1 MGKIYDGIMGLAVG
15 DALGVPFEFK
25 ERDTFHCNGMTGFG
39 THNQPAGTW
48 SDDTSLTLATLASL
62 TENKGQINMRDMMNR
77 FCDWR
82 YNLYTAYG
90 KAFDVGVTTQQA
102 IDYYLDNSPSGSC
115 DCGAKSITSNGNG
128 SLMRILPLAFTMIA
142 FTMASDRDIFRVS
155 SLTHSH
161 YISKLACTLYVRI
174 AQSIILGNSKRGAVM
189 NTLSTYESSLTGE
202 FMRLPKIGYLKRN
215 DIKSTGYVID
225 TLEAA
230 LWCFLTTDNYKD
242 CVLQAV
248 NLGDDTDTTAAVA
261 GGLAGL
267 YYGTDT
273 EKSIPADWID
283 QIARKD
289 YIKALCGQAE
299 TVLEYGGKDL

>member
-1 MGKIYDGIMGLAVG
+1 MGKIYNGIMGLAVG
-15 DALGVPFEFK
+15 DALGVPYEFK
-25 ERDTFHCNGMTGFG
+25 ERGSFYCRELTGFG

-62 TENKGQINMRDMMNR
+62 TENNGQINTRDMMNR
-77 FCDWR
+77 FCDW
-82 YNLYTAYG
+82 LIGKKYTAYN
-90 KAFDVGVTTQQA
+90 KVFDVDITTQHA
-102 IDYYLDNSPSGSC
+102 LNYYLDDSTNRPT
-115 DCGAKSITSNGNG
+115 DCGAQNIRNNGNG
-128 SLMRILPLAFTMIA
+128 SLMRILPLAFIRKG
-142 FTMASDRDIFRVS
+142 SYRDIFNVS
-155 SLTHSH
+155 SLTHAH
-161 YISKLACTLYVRI
+161 YISCLACCLYVTI
-174 AQSIILGNSKRGAVM
+174 AQYITIGCSKRVS
-189 NTLSTYESSLTGE
+189 LSAALDCYESSLTGE
-202 FMRLPKIGYLKRN
+202 FMRLPKIDYLKRN

-230 LWCFLTTDNYKD
+230 LWCFLITDNYRD

-273 EKSIPADWID
+273 KKGIPADWIG

-289 YIKALCGQAE
+289 YIKELCGQAE
-299 TVLEYGGKDL
+299 TTLEYT

>member
-62 TENKGQINMRDMMNR
+62 TANNGRLKMRDIMNH
-77 FCDWR
+77 FCDW
-82 YNLYTAYG
+82 LIGKKYTAYG
-90 KAFDVGVTTQQA
+90 EVFDVGVTTQQA
-102 IDYYLDNSPSGSC
+102 IRYYINNSSPSRSC

-128 SLMRILPLAFTMIA
+128 SLMRILPLAFTMLA

-155 SLTHSH
+155 SLTHAH
-161 YISKLACTLYVRI
+161 YISKLACILYVRI
-174 AQSIILGNSKRGAVM
+174 AQSIMSGSSKRGAVM

-230 LWCFLTTDNYKD
+230 LWCFLTTDNYRD

-273 EKSIPADWID
+273 EKGIPADWID

-289 YIKALCGQAE
+289 SIKDLCEQAE
-299 TVLEYGGKDL
+299 TVLK